1 MAGAL
6 AAPLARRAFK
16 VAFTLISSAFPE
28 ETL

>member
-6 AAPLARRAFK
+6 AAPLARRAFR

-28 ETL
+28 GIL